1 MSELKTALSA
11 QGGPRIL
18 NVDDEQGI
26 RKLLSM
32 AFTRAGYQ
40 VRVAA
45 SGPEAAAICASERF
59 DVLLSDVRMPGM
71 NGHELVRLLV
81 TRDCGM
87 RVVLMS
93 GYDDIQCQDCGL
105 TPEPCTLLPKPFSP
119 MAAVS
124 LVDRMLEAAPVH
136 NR

>member
-1 MSELKTALSA
+1 MSESRTSPLA
-11 QGGPRIL
+11 QSGRRVLI
-18 NVDDEQGI
+18 VDDEQGI

-45 SGPEAAAICASERF
+45 SGTEAAAICASERF

-71 NGHELVRLLV
+71 NGHELVQTVV
-81 TRDCGM
+81 TRDRDTRC
-87 RVVLMS
+87 VLMS
-93 GYDDIQCQDCGL
+93 GYDDIQCQGCGFA
-105 TPEPCTLLPKPFSP
+105 PQQCTLLPKPFTP

-124 LVDRMLEAAPVH
+124 LIDRMLEAAAES
-136 NR
+136 